1 MKHNILV
8 LSSLFPSN
16 AAPGNG
22 LFIRERMFRV
32 AKHVNLIVVSPVP
45 WFPGQRLLQIFK
57 KNYRPQPDKMEIQ
70 QGITIYYPRFL
81 AFPGILRNLDADM
94 IYRCTLPLIKRLKR
108 EYNIEIID
116 SHFTYPDGLA
126 ATWLANKLGLKSTI
140 TLRGTEIPHSKLP
153 KRRMQLLQAWRQADK
168 LFSVSDS
175 LRQHAI
181 ALGADGSKF
190 TVIGNGIDTEKFKPI
205 EKATAKRRLNIDP
218 EAKVLITVGGLVERK
233 GFHRVIECIPD
244 LLKHHPKLVYLIVGG
259 ANAADPYLNKHS
271 ACNSRIAYE

>member
-116 SHFTYPDGLA
+116 
-126 ATWLANKLGLKSTI
+126 
-140 TLRGTEIPHSKLP
+140 
-153 KRRMQLLQAWRQADK
+153 
-168 LFSVSDS
+168 
-175 LRQHAI
+175 
-181 ALGADGSKF
+181 
-190 TVIGNGIDTEKFKPI
+190 
-205 EKATAKRRLNIDP
+205 
-218 EAKVLITVGGLVERK
+218 
-233 GFHRVIECIPD
+233 
-244 LLKHHPKLVYLIVGG
+244 YL
-259 ANAADPYLNKHS
+259 
-271 ACNSRIAYE
+271 E